1 MDRTLNRISLQKDEC
16 KMKLEEVSQQLAD
29 VVTPKIKDIANGDH
43 SDKTISTLVRLVDGV
58 LYRSFGDE
66 DIITN
71 NDLPHKV
78 KELKGYFK
86 KIHNAMEG
94 VFNNLE
100 NGNDSGDETV
110 DNFIEQAKE
119 NNVDFDFINDE
130 DNRSNIKFSFVMM
143 NFMNKLMSFCIQK
156 YEDKF
161 ETNDSGYIKIP
172 ITKSI
177 VKEYKKTK
185 DLEKLKASL
194 RELISNEI
202 EKRNIDDFPEE
213 QIDAMIAAML
223 DDIISCSENND
234 L

>member
-1 MDRTLNRISLQKDEC
+1 VARTLNRISLQKDEC
-16 KMKLEEVSQQLAD
+16 KMKLEEVTQQLAD

-78 KELKGYFK
+78 KELKDYFK
-86 KIHNAMEG
+86 KIHNAMEN

-100 NGNDSGDETV
+100 NGNDSGDEV
-110 DNFIEQAKE
+110 VNNFIEQAKE

-143 NFMNKLMSFCIQK
+143 NFMKKLMSFCISK

-161 ETNDSGYIKIP
+161 ETNDNGYIKIP
-172 ITKSI
+172 ITQSI

-185 DLEKLKASL
+185 DIEKLKASL
-194 RELISNEI
+194 RELVSNEI
-202 EKRNIDDFPEE
+202 KKRNIDDFPEE
-213 QIDAMIAAML
+213 QIDLMIAAML
-223 DDIISCSENND
+223 NDIIESVD

>member
-1 MDRTLNRISLQKDEC
+1 
-16 KMKLEEVSQQLAD
+16 MKLEEVTQKLAD

-78 KELKGYFK
+78 KELKSYFK
-86 KIHNAMEG
+86 KIHNAMEN
-94 VFNNLE
+94 VFNTLE
-100 NGNDSGDETV
+100 SGNDSEDESV
-110 DNFIEQAKE
+110 NDFIEQAKE

-143 NFMNKLMSFCIQK
+143 NFMKKLMSFCISK

-172 ITKSI
+172 ITQSI

-185 DLEKLKASL
+185 DIEKLKASL
-194 RELISNEI
+194 RELVSNEI
-202 EKRNIDDFPEE
+202 KKRNIEDFPEE
-213 QIDAMIAAML
+213 QIDHMISAML
-223 DDIISCSENND
+223 NDIIESAESND

>member
-1 MDRTLNRISLQKDEC
+1 VARTLNRISLQKDEC
-16 KMKLEEVSQQLAD
+16 KMKLEEVTQKLAD

-78 KELKGYFK
+78 KELKVYFQK
-86 KIHNAMEG
+86 VHNAMEN
-94 VFNNLE
+94 VFNTLE
-100 NGNDSGDETV
+100 SGNDSEDESV
-110 DNFIEQAKE
+110 NSFIEQAKE

-143 NFMNKLMSFCIQK
+143 NFMKKLMSFCIQN

-172 ITKSI
+172 ISKSI

-194 RELISNEI
+194 RKLISNEI

-213 QIDAMIAAML
+213 QIDAMIKAML
-223 DDIISCSENND
+223 DDIIESVD

>member
-1 MDRTLNRISLQKDEC
+1 
-16 KMKLEEVSQQLAD
+16 MKLEEVTQQLAD

-78 KELKGYFK
+78 KELKSYFK

-94 VFNNLE
+94 IFNTLE

-143 NFMNKLMSFCIQK
+143 NFMNKLMSFCISK

-213 QIDAMIAAML
+213 QIDAMIKAML
-223 DDIISCSENND
+223 DDIISCAESND

>member
-1 MDRTLNRISLQKDEC
+1 
-16 KMKLEEVSQQLAD
+16 MKLEEVSQQLAD

-100 NGNDSGDETV
+100 NGNNSGDETV

-143 NFMNKLMSFCIQK
+143 NFMKKLMSFCIQK

-202 EKRNIDDFPEE
+202 EKRNIEDFPEE
-213 QIDAMIAAML
+213 QIDHMIAAML
-223 DDIISCSENND
+223 NDIISCSESND

>member
-1 MDRTLNRISLQKDEC
+1 VARTLNRISLQKDEC

-78 KELKGYFK
+78 KELKVYFK

-143 NFMNKLMSFCIQK
+143 NFMNKLMSFCISK

-172 ITKSI
+172 ISKSI

-213 QIDAMIAAML
+213 QIDAMIKAML

>member
-1 MDRTLNRISLQKDEC
+1 
-16 KMKLEEVSQQLAD
+16 MKLEEVTQQLAD

-78 KELKGYFK
+78 KELKDYFK

-100 NGNDSGDETV
+100 NGNDSGDEV
-110 DNFIEQAKE
+110 VNNFIEQAKE

-143 NFMNKLMSFCIQK
+143 NFMKKLMSFCISK

-161 ETNDSGYIKIP
+161 ETNDNGYIKIP
-172 ITKSI
+172 ITQSI

-185 DLEKLKASL
+185 DIEKLKASL
-194 RELISNEI
+194 RELVSNEI
-202 EKRNIDDFPEE
+202 KKRNIDDFPEE
-213 QIDAMIAAML
+213 QIDLMIAAML
-223 DDIISCSENND
+223 NDIIESVD

>member
-1 MDRTLNRISLQKDEC
+1 
-16 KMKLEEVSQQLAD
+16 MKLEEVSQQLAD

-66 DIITN
+66 DIITS
-71 NDLPHKV
+71 NDLSYKV
-78 KELKGYFK
+78 KELKIYFQ
-86 KIHNAMEG
+86 KIHNAMEV
-94 VFNNLE
+94 VFSNLE
-100 NGNDSGDETV
+100 TGNDSGDETV
-110 DNFIEQAKE
+110 NNFIEQAKE

-143 NFMNKLMSFCIQK
+143 NFMKKLMSFCIQN

-202 EKRNIDDFPEE
+202 KKRNIEDFPEE
-213 QIDAMIAAML
+213 QIEIMIAAML
-223 DDIISCSENND
+223 NDIISCAESND

>member
-1 MDRTLNRISLQKDEC
+1 VDRTLNRISLQKDEC

-110 DNFIEQAKE
+110 NNFIEQAKE

-143 NFMNKLMSFCIQK
+143 NFMNKLMSFCISK

-202 EKRNIDDFPEE
+202 EKRNIEDFPEE
-213 QIDAMIAAML
+213 QIDHMIAAML
-223 DDIISCSENND
+223 NDIISCSESND

>member
-1 MDRTLNRISLQKDEC
+1 VARTLNRISLQKDEC
-16 KMKLEEVSQQLAD
+16 KMKLEEVTQQLAD

-110 DNFIEQAKE
+110 NNFIEQAKE

-143 NFMNKLMSFCIQK
+143 NFMKKLMSFCISK

-161 ETNDSGYIKIP
+161 ETNDNGYIKIP
-172 ITKSI
+172 ITQSI

-185 DLEKLKASL
+185 DIEKLKASL
-194 RELISNEI
+194 RELVSNEI
-202 EKRNIDDFPEE
+202 KKRNIDDFPEE
-213 QIDAMIAAML
+213 QIDLMIAAML
-223 DDIISCSENND
+223 NDIIESVD

>member
-1 MDRTLNRISLQKDEC
+1 
-16 KMKLEEVSQQLAD
+16 MKLEEVSQQLAD

-110 DNFIEQAKE
+110 NNFIEQAKE

-143 NFMNKLMSFCIQK
+143 NFMNKLMSFCISK

-202 EKRNIDDFPEE
+202 EKRNIEDFPEE
-213 QIDAMIAAML
+213 QIDAMIKAML

>member
-1 MDRTLNRISLQKDEC
+1 
-16 KMKLEEVSQQLAD
+16 MKLEEVSQQLAD

-78 KELKGYFK
+78 KELKVYFK

-143 NFMNKLMSFCIQK
+143 NFMNKLMSFCISK

-172 ITKSI
+172 ISKSI

-213 QIDAMIAAML
+213 QIDAMIKAML

>member
-1 MDRTLNRISLQKDEC
+1 
-16 KMKLEEVSQQLAD
+16 MKLEEVTQQLAD

-119 NNVDFDFINDE
+119 NNVDFDFVNDE

-143 NFMNKLMSFCIQK
+143 NFMKKLMSFCISK

-213 QIDAMIAAML
+213 QIDAMIKAML
-223 DDIISCSENND
+223 DDIISCAESND

>member
-1 MDRTLNRISLQKDEC
+1 
-16 KMKLEEVSQQLAD
+16 MKLEEVSQQLAD

-143 NFMNKLMSFCIQK
+143 NFMNKLMSFCISK

-202 EKRNIDDFPEE
+202 EKRNIEDFPEE
-213 QIDAMIAAML
+213 QIDHMIAAML
-223 DDIISCSENND
+223 NDIISCSESND

>member
-1 MDRTLNRISLQKDEC
+1 VARTLNRISLQKDEC
-16 KMKLEEVSQQLAD
+16 KMKLEEVTQQLAD

-78 KELKGYFK
+78 KELKDYFK

-100 NGNDSGDETV
+100 NGNDSGDEV
-110 DNFIEQAKE
+110 VNNFIEQAKE

-143 NFMNKLMSFCIQK
+143 NFMKKLMSFCISK

-161 ETNDSGYIKIP
+161 ETNDNGYIKIP
-172 ITKSI
+172 ITQSI

-185 DLEKLKASL
+185 DIEKLKASL
-194 RELISNEI
+194 RELVSNEI
-202 EKRNIDDFPEE
+202 KKRNIDDFPEE
-213 QIDAMIAAML
+213 QIDLMIAAML
-223 DDIISCSENND
+223 NDIIESVD

>member
-1 MDRTLNRISLQKDEC
+1 
-16 KMKLEEVSQQLAD
+16 MKLEEVSQQLAD

-143 NFMNKLMSFCIQK
+143 NFMNKLMSFCISK

-172 ITKSI
+172 ISKSI

-213 QIDAMIAAML
+213 QIDAMIKAML
-223 DDIISCSENND
+223 DDIISCAESND

>member
-1 MDRTLNRISLQKDEC
+1 
-16 KMKLEEVSQQLAD
+16 
-29 VVTPKIKDIANGDH
+29 
-43 SDKTISTLVRLVDGV
+43 
-58 LYRSFGDE
+58 
-66 DIITN
+66 
-71 NDLPHKV
+71 
-78 KELKGYFK
+78 
-86 KIHNAMEG
+86 MEG

-143 NFMNKLMSFCIQK
+143 NFMNKLMSFCISK

-223 DDIISCSENND
+223 NDIISCSENND

>member
-1 MDRTLNRISLQKDEC
+1 VARTLNRISLQKDEC

-143 NFMNKLMSFCIQK
+143 NFMNKLMSFCISK

-202 EKRNIDDFPEE
+202 EKRNIEDFPEE
-213 QIDAMIAAML
+213 QIDHMIAAML
-223 DDIISCSENND
+223 NDIISCSESND

>member
-1 MDRTLNRISLQKDEC
+1 VARTLNRISLQKDEC

-143 NFMNKLMSFCIQK
+143 NFMNKLMSFCISK

-172 ITKSI
+172 ISKSI

-213 QIDAMIAAML
+213 QIDAMIKAML
-223 DDIISCSENND
+223 DDIISCAESND

>member
-1 MDRTLNRISLQKDEC
+1 
-16 KMKLEEVSQQLAD
+16 MKLEEVTQQLAD

-71 NDLPHKV
+71 NDLPLKV

-110 DNFIEQAKE
+110 NNFIEQAKE

-143 NFMNKLMSFCIQK
+143 NFMKKLMSFCISK

-172 ITKSI
+172 ISKSI

-213 QIDAMIAAML
+213 QIDHMIAAML
-223 DDIISCSENND
+223 NDIIECSESND

>member
-110 DNFIEQAKE
+110 NNFIEQAKE

-143 NFMNKLMSFCIQK
+143 NFMNKLMSFCISK

-202 EKRNIDDFPEE
+202 EKRNIEDFPEE
-213 QIDAMIAAML
+213 QIDHMIAAML
-223 DDIISCSENND
+223 NDIISCSESND